1 MKIIYKVITNNE
13 SINMCKNNNK
23 SFCTEWGG
31 GDELRSKSFVTYD
44 NRQVVD
50 LGEFR
55 ILCIVVFLTP
65 GNALLR

>member
-23 SFCTEWGG
+23 SFWGVK
-31 GDELRSKSFVTYD
+31 LRSKSFVTYD

-50 LGEFR
+50 LGEFL
-55 ILCIVVFLTP
+55 ILWIVVFLAA

>member
-13 SINMCKNNNK
+13 SINMCKK
-23 SFCTEWGG
+23 QQQELLGG
-31 GDELRSKSFVTYD
+31 VNFRAKASLTYD

-55 ILCIVVFLTP
+55 ILWIVVFLAA